1 MRKGNIMR
9 LFLRLSI
16 PVLLLVFFGCASTK
30 YVNKKVE
37 ELEGKIQQNKEQI
50 KDLSGQVTEIDSKAE
65 EAKRGSEEAQRQA
78 QEALKK
84 AVALGEYK
92 ELGRKEIN
100 FDFDKYTLTNIA
112 RNVLDEI
119 GTIMQKNPQ
128 LVLEISGHTDA
139 MGSKKYNLLLG
150 HNRAENVKRYLSEK
164 FGISLGRMYIVSFGE
179 LKPIAE
185 NDSPKGR
192 ADNRRVELRLL
203 GPQ

>member
-1 MRKGNIMR
+1 MKRENIIR
-9 LFLRLSI
+9 LFLGLSI
-16 PVLLLVFFGCASTK
+16 SVWLLVFFGCASTK
-30 YVNKKVE
+30 YVNEKVK
-37 ELEGKIQQNKEQI
+37 ELDDKIQQNRDQI
-50 KDLSGQVTEIDSKAE
+50 KDLSGQVAQIDSKAE
-65 EAKRGSEEAQRQA
+65 EAKRGSEQAQKDV

-100 FDFDKYTLTNIA
+100 FDFNKYALTNIA
-112 RNVLDEI
+112 QDVLDEI
-119 GTIMQKNPQ
+119 GMMMQRNPQ

-139 MGSKKYNLLLG
+139 VGSKKYNLLLG
-150 HNRAENVKRYLSEK
+150 HNRAESVKRYLSEK

-185 NDSPKGR
+185 NDSPRGR
-192 ADNRRVELRLL
+192 AANRRVELRLL